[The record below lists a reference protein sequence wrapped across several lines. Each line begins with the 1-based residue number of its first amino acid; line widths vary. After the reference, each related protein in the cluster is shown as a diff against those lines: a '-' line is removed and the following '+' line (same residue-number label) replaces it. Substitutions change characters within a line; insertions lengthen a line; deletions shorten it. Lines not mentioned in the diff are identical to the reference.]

1 MNHKNISEMTFMTID
16 HHVAFLFARF
26 KKSFKLNISRY
37 PPFLYE
43 RIFYETIKE
52 CGVAVMV
59 RRREEDKELRTRID
73 IKLLIFY
80 LLLLDRP
87 LSISI

>member
-1 MNHKNISEMTFMTID
+1 MTFMTID

-59 RRREEDKELRTRID
+59 RRRQRI
-73 IKLLIFY
+73 KNEN
-80 LLLLDRP
+80 RH
-87 LSISI
+87 